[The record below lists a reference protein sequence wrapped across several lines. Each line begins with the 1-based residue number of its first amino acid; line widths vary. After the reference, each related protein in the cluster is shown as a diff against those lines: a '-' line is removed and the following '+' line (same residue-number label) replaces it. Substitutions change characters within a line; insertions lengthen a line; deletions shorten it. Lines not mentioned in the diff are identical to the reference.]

1 MINRRIR
8 TLFNSNL
15 GVTDQLALLR
25 LGGLLLKIGLTFFA
39 AETFGLSLSSPV
51 LYWGICLEAL
61 YLAFTFRL
69 REPISRIESGLFI
82 VLLLD
87 TVFWISWL
95 YFTGG
100 ATNAFISLLLLPI
113 AFAAITLP
121 KWAPW
126 TLTLLSTVA
135 YSLMIFSVP
144 ESAMKHHGM
153 DMSSHYLGMW
163 FNFLISSLV
172 LTTSVAYIAQRM
184 RKQDVELSFMREAQ
198 LRQEKLLALGTASA
212 QMAHQLATPLA
223 SLRLLVDEAVEE
235 AQEQGRNDSP
245 VLSEMNSALQRCE
258 QTLNSLRAA
267 TESIR
272 EQKQSIVTANTLL
285 QTLEQQVLLLMP
297 EVQLELTL
305 FDIETLKQH
314 GSTSV
319 LSDASLLPAVMSL
332 VENAASASL
341 AETGDERVTVSAMI
355 APQSQRLCISVRDY
369 GIGISKAM
377 RAQVGHQL
385 IESEQ
390 GMGMALLLSHAS
402 FERLG
407 GRLLLGSTASGGTIA
422 EVSFPLQLDIESS
435 NGELS

>member
-1 MINRRIR
+1 MNNLRLKQPFES
-8 TLFNSNL
+8 LFSRNL
-15 GVTDQLALLR
+15 GATDQLALLR
-25 LGGLLLKIGLTFFA
+25 MAGLLLKLGLTFFA

-51 LYWGICLEAL
+51 LYWGMCLEAL

-69 REPISRIESGLFI
+69 REPIARIHSGLFV

-113 AFAAITLP
+113 AIAAITLP

-144 ESAMKHHGM
+144 ESQMKHHGM

-223 SLRLLVDEAVEE
+223 SLRLLVDEVVEE
-235 AQEQGRNDSP
+235 IPQQNSCLTP
-245 VLSEMNSALQRCE
+245 VLSEMDAALVRCE
-258 QTLNSLRAA
+258 QTLNALRTA

-272 EQKQSIVTANTLL
+272 EQRQTLL
-285 QTLEQQVLLLMP
+285 SANQLLSTLQQQVLLLMP
-297 EVQLELTL
+297 QVKLETILMNEVPQQQAKAKILT
-305 FDIETLKQH
+305 D
-314 GSTSV
+314 V
-319 LSDASLLPAVMSL
+319 NLLPALMSL

-341 AETGDERVTVSAMI
+341 SEVGEQRVSISALI
-355 APQSQRLCISVRDY
+355 SDKSQRLCILVKDQ
-369 GIGISKAM
+369 GLGISRKM
-377 RAQVGHQL
+377 HAQLGYEL

-407 GRLLLGSTASGGTIA
+407 GRLLLASLPEGGTVA
-422 EVSFPLQLDIESS
+422 EVSFPLQSDAGATI
-435 NGELS
+435 

>member
-1 MINRRIR
+1 MINSKLKNPFSS
-8 TLFNSNL
+8 LFNSNF
-15 GVTDQLALLR
+15 GATDQLALLR
-25 LGGLLLKIGLTFFA
+25 IAGLLLKLGLTFFA

-51 LYWGICLEAL
+51 LYWGMCLEAM

-69 REPISRIESGLFI
+69 REPIARTESGLFI

-113 AFAAITLP
+113 AIAAITLP

-126 TLTLLSTVA
+126 SLTLLSTVA

-144 ESAMKHHGM
+144 ESQMKHHGM

-223 SLRLLVDEAVEE
+223 SLRLLVDEVVEE
-235 AQEQGRNDSP
+235 TPTQETGLTP
-245 VLSEMNSALQRCE
+245 ILSEMDSALLRCE
-258 QTLNSLRAA
+258 QTLHSLRTA

-272 EQKQSIVTANTLL
+272 EQKQTVLTANQLLNTLK
-285 QTLEQQVLLLMP
+285 QQVLLLMP
-297 EVQLELTL
+297 QVKLELTL
-305 FDIETLKQH
+305 LEEPAAASHAAIVT
-314 GSTSV
+314 
-319 LSDASLLPAVMSL
+319 DASLLPALMSL

-341 AETGDERVTVSAMI
+341 AATGEERVNVSASV
-355 APQSQRLCISVRDY
+355 ASQSHRLCILVKDH
-369 GIGISKAM
+369 GIGIPKKM
-377 RAQVGHQL
+377 HAQLGLEL

-407 GRLLLGSTASGGTIA
+407 GRLLLAGLPEGGTVA
-422 EVSFPLQLDIESS
+422 EVSFPLQKNTEATT
-435 NGELS
+435 

>member
-1 MINRRIR
+1 MNNLRLKQPFES
-8 TLFNSNL
+8 LFSRNL
-15 GVTDQLALLR
+15 GATDQLALLR
-25 LGGLLLKIGLTFFA
+25 MAGLLLKLGLTFFA

-51 LYWGICLEAL
+51 LYWGMCLEAL

-69 REPISRIESGLFI
+69 REPIARIHSGLFV

-113 AFAAITLP
+113 AIAAITLP

-144 ESAMKHHGM
+144 ESQMKHHGM

-223 SLRLLVDEAVEE
+223 SLRLLVDEVVEE
-235 AQEQGRNDSP
+235 IPQQNSCLTP
-245 VLSEMNSALQRCE
+245 VLSEMDAALVRCE
-258 QTLNSLRAA
+258 QTLNALRTA

-272 EQKQSIVTANTLL
+272 EQRQTLL
-285 QTLEQQVLLLMP
+285 SANQLLSTLQQQVLLLMP
-297 EVQLELTL
+297 QVKLETILMNEVPQQQAKAKILT
-305 FDIETLKQH
+305 D
-314 GSTSV
+314 V
-319 LSDASLLPAVMSL
+319 NLLPALMSL

-341 AETGDERVTVSAMI
+341 SEVGEQRVSISALI
-355 APQSQRLCISVRDY
+355 SDKSQRLCILVKDQ
-369 GIGISKAM
+369 GLGISRKM
-377 RAQVGHQL
+377 HAQLGYEL

-407 GRLLLGSTASGGTIA
+407 GRLLLAGLPEGGTVA
-422 EVSFPLQLDIESS
+422 EVSFPLQSDAGATI
-435 NGELS
+435 

>member
-1 MINRRIR
+1 MKN
-8 TLFNSNL
+8 LFNSHL
-15 GVTDQLALLR
+15 GATDQLAFLR
-25 LGGLLLKIGLTFFA
+25 FAGLLLKLGLIFFA
-39 AETFGLSLSSPV
+39 AETFALSLSSPL
-51 LYWGICLEAL
+51 LYWGMCFEAL
-61 YLAFTFRL
+61 YLAFTFKL
-69 REPISRIESGLFI
+69 REPIARMESGLFI

-87 TVFWISWL
+87 TLFWISWL

-144 ESAMKHHGM
+144 ESQMKHHGM

-184 RKQDVELSFMREAQ
+184 RKQDVELGFMREAQ

-235 AQEQGRNDSP
+235 AQEHGHNDSP
-245 VLSEMNSALQRCE
+245 VLSEMNGALQRCE
-258 QTLNSLRAA
+258 QTLHSLRTA

-285 QTLEQQVLLLMP
+285 QTLQQQVLLLMP
-297 EVQLELTL
+297 QVKLELTL
-305 FDIETLKQH
+305 LDVETINQH
-314 GSTSV
+314 ASTSV
-319 LSDASLLPAVMSL
+319 LSDASLLPAMMSL

-341 AETGDERVTVSAMI
+341 AETGDPRVTVSAVI
-355 APQSQRLCISVRDY
+355 AAEGQRLCVSVRDY
-369 GIGISKAM
+369 GSGISKQM

-385 IESEQ
+385 IQSEQ

-407 GRLLLGSTASGGTIA
+407 GRLLLGSIASGGTVA
-422 EVSFPLQLDIESS
+422 EVSFPLHADIEAS